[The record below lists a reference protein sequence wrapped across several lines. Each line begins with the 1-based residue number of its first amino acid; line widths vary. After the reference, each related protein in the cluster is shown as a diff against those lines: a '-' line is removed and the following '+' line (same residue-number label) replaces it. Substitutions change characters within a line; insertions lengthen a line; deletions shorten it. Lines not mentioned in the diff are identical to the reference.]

1 MNRGIVSL
9 LLIFSLFLP
18 KAGVVLKKPGR
29 YNPQFP
35 KSAQYM
41 VAKSK

>member
-29 YNPQFP
+29 FNTKFT
-35 KSAQYM
+35 KKAQ
-41 VAKSK
+41 